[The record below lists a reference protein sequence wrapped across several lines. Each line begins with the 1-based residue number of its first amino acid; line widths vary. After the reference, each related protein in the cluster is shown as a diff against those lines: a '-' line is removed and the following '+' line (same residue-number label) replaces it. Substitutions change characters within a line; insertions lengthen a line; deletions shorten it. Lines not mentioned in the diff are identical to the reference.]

1 MITTEK
7 NLLLKDEINRHISLL
22 NKARN
27 TLLREELH
35 REFAGVITGHDFCT
49 GYPNTIRNRP
59 FTNRERNALH
69 PLPAPDAG
77 GSPAANREGGL

>member
-7 NLLLKDEINRHISLL
+7 EILLKKELNRHISLL
-22 NKARN
+22 NKARI
-27 TLLREELH
+27 TLSREELH

-59 FTNRERNALH
+59 FTSRERNALQA
-69 PLPAPDAG
+69 LPPPDAAKAPDQKM
-77 GSPAANREGGL
+77 EGGI